1 VGDALTPALPELRFA
16 GLPVER
22 LGLSG
27 PRLSYFDT
35 GEGEPVLL
43 LHGIAAHAGNW
54 RFTLEGLSRAGFR
67 GIAWNMPGMFLTDP
81 FASAT
86 PRTEDYVAV
95 AIALADAL
103 GLARFHLVGSS
114 FGSMLAICLAA
125 AAPERVRTLSLLGAS
140 RGQRWKSAEDR
151 AAMLEMRRASIVG
164 GGLALA
170 ATRWSSLVAA
180 RHADRV
186 GELVRT
192 LLAAADAP
200 GLLPAAAASDVAD
213 ALDWAGEVRA
223 PTLLVTGEE
232 DVVNPPEVGRAIT
245 AAIPGARFV
254 MPRGVGHLPEIE
266 APAETLA
273 LLLEHFARG

>member
-1 VGDALTPALPELRFA
+1 LGDALTPALPELRFA
-16 GLPVER
+16 RLPTER
-22 LGLSG
+22 LGLAG

-54 RFTLEGLSRAGFR
+54 RFTIDGLSRGGFR
-67 GIAWNMPGMFLTDP
+67 AIAWNMPGMFLSDP

-95 AIALADAL
+95 ALSLADAL
-103 GLARFHLVGSS
+103 GLSRFHLVGSS
-114 FGSMLAICLAA
+114 FGSLLAICFAA

-140 RGQRWKSAEDR
+140 RGQRWKSAEER
-151 AAMLEMRRASIVG
+151 AAMLEMRRASIAG

-170 ATRWSSLVAA
+170 ATRWSSLIAA

-200 GLLPAAAASDVAD
+200 GLLPAAAASDIAD
-213 ALDWAGEVRA
+213 ALDWAGAVRA